1 MHCGMNE
8 APKPTL
14 RQKWRGFVEFLH
26 RPKTRFDIK
35 DRSRAL
41 LLYIIVAAVLM
52 WLVGK
57 LTG

>member
-1 MHCGMNE
+1 MNE
-8 APKPTL
+8 FRKPTL

-41 LLYIIVAAVLM
+41 LLYLIVAAVLM

>member
-1 MHCGMNE
+1 MNE
-8 APKPTL
+8 SRKPTL

-41 LLYIIVAAVLM
+41 LLYAVVVAVLM
-52 WLVGK
+52 WLVGRI
-57 LTG
+57 TG

>member
-1 MHCGMNE
+1 MNE

-35 DRSRAL
+35 DRFRAL
-41 LLYIIVAAVLM
+41 LLYIIVAGALM

>member
-1 MHCGMNE
+1 MRCGMNE
-8 APKPTL
+8 IQKPTL

-26 RPKTRFDIK
+26 RPKTKFDIR

-41 LLYIIVAAVLM
+41 LLYAIVAGILM

-57 LTG
+57 MAT

>member
-1 MHCGMNE
+1 MRCGMNE
-8 APKPTL
+8 SRKPTL

-26 RPKTRFDIK
+26 RPKTKFDIR

-41 LLYIIVAAVLM
+41 LLYAIVAGILM

-57 LTG
+57 MTT

>member
-1 MHCGMNE
+1 MRCGMNE
-8 APKPTL
+8 FRKPTL
-14 RQKWRGFVEFLH
+14 RQKWRGFIEFLH
-26 RPKTRFDIK
+26 RPKTKFDIR

>member
-1 MHCGMNE
+1 MRCGMNE
-8 APKPTL
+8 IQKPTL

-26 RPKTRFDIK
+26 RPKTKFDIK

-41 LLYIIVAAVLM
+41 LLYAIVAGSLM

-57 LTG
+57 MTT

>member
-1 MHCGMNE
+1 MNE
-8 APKPTL
+8 ARKPTL

-41 LLYIIVAAVLM
+41 LLYIIVAGVLM

>member
-1 MHCGMNE
+1 MPCGMNE
-8 APKPTL
+8 VPKPTL

>member
-41 LLYIIVAAVLM
+41 LLYLIVAAVLM

>member
-1 MHCGMNE
+1 MNE
-8 APKPTL
+8 VPKPTL

-41 LLYIIVAAVLM
+41 LLFILIVAGLM
-52 WLVGK
+52 WVVGK
-57 LTG
+57 LTQ

>member
-8 APKPTL
+8 APKPTF
-14 RQKWRGFVEFLH
+14 RQKWKGFVDFLH

-41 LLYIIVAAVLM
+41 LLYIIVTGVLM

-57 LTG
+57 ITG

>member
-1 MHCGMNE
+1 MNE
-8 APKPTL
+8 PQKPTL

-41 LLYIIVAAVLM
+41 LLFLLIVAVLM
-52 WLVGK
+52 WVVEK
-57 LTG
+57 ITQ

>member
-1 MHCGMNE
+1 MNE
-8 APKPTL
+8 IRKPTF

-26 RPKTRFDIK
+26 RPKTKFDIR

-41 LLYIIVAAVLM
+41 LLYAIVAGILM

-57 LTG
+57 MTT

>member
-41 LLYIIVAAVLM
+41 LLYGIVVAVLM

-57 LTG
+57 ITG

>member
-1 MHCGMNE
+1 MPCGMNE

>member
-41 LLYIIVAAVLM
+41 LLYLIVATVLM

>member
-1 MHCGMNE
+1 MRCGMNE
-8 APKPTL
+8 IRKPTL

-26 RPKTRFDIK
+26 RPKTKFDIR

-41 LLYIIVAAVLM
+41 LLYAIVAGILM

-57 LTG
+57 MTT